1 MKKGFKLLSA
11 ALIALSSFVP
21 AQADEITLF
30 DGTVLSEYAPI
41 YGYNNDSEGN
51 ISQTIFPAASLEDL
65 VGAEISSMKFYIA
78 DEGGNGMTSGTY
90 AVSIGTTET
99 SSFYNTPIEGLTQV
113 AEITM
118 VGGATEIVVN
128 FDEPWTYEGGNIVIE
143 TKVISS
149 GNFVHVNFFGQ
160 AAEVNNVLYG
170 NWTKYSTN
178 FYPKTTI
185 TYEGAVVVDYL
196 ATVSAE
202 EIAFGQLI
210 QGNEDTKTIT
220 LKNKGQQP
228 FTPVFSALNAPFS
241 LEVAAAEL
249 APGASMTIPVKFVAD
264 AIGQYAQTLNIDCGE
279 AGQFNVAITAET
291 VEAPAEI
298 VVCDGTAQSANY
310 PVYGYYYDTRNS
322 IDQMIYSEEIL
333 ADLVGKKITYV
344 TFHPTAGLA
353 YGGGKLQLSFK
364 VTEQSAFTSYDAMTD
379 FTVVGTMVPVKGSTD
394 FTIVLDE
401 PYLYEGGNLAIETQ
415 NIETGGYGNTYFY
428 GVNVE
433 GYNPSFSQYGT
444 YNSTA
449 VSTFLPK
456 ATFGY
461 VKEDTPE
468 PQGKRGDV
476 NGDDVVNIGD
486 VTALIDYLLSQD
498 ASNVNLDNANC
509 NGDADVNIGD
519 VTALIDFLLSGQWP
533 VVE

>member
-1 MKKGFKLLSA
+1 MKTSFKLIFA
-11 ALIALSSFVP
+11 ALFALASFAS

-30 DGTVLSEYAPI
+30 DGTDTSEYSPI

-51 ISQTIFPAASLEDL
+51 ISQTILPASALGEIE
-65 VGAEISSMKFYIA
+65 GAEISALKFYIA
-78 DEGGNGMTSGTY
+78 DANGNGMTSGTY
-90 AVSIGTTET
+90 AVSIGTTEMT
-99 SSFYNTPIEGLTQV
+99 TLYNSPIDGLTKV

-118 VGGATEIVVN
+118 IGEETEIVVN
-128 FDEPWTYEGGNIVIE
+128 FDEPWLYEGGNVVIE
-143 TKVISS
+143 TKVIAS
-149 GNFVHVNFFGQ
+149 GNWSRVHFYGQ
-160 AAEVNNVLYG
+160 AADVANVLYG
-170 NWTKYSTN
+170 NWTKYTTN

-196 ATVSAE
+196 ATISAE

-228 FTPVFSALNAPFS
+228 FTPVFGELNAPFT
-241 LEVAAAEL
+241 LEVAATEL
-249 APGASMTIPVKFVAD
+249 AAGASMTIPVKFVAD
-264 AIGQYAQTLNIDCGE
+264 AIGEYAQTLTIDCGE

-298 VVCDGTAQSANY
+298 VVCEGTANSANY
-310 PVYGYYYDTRNS
+310 PVYGYYYDTPNS
-322 IDQMIYSEEIL
+322 IDQMIYGEEML
-333 ADLVGKKITYV
+333 ADLAGKKITYV

-353 YGGGKLQLSFK
+353 YGGGKLQLAFK
-364 VTEQSAFTSYDAMTD
+364 VVDQDRFTSYDALTD
-379 FTVVGTMVPVKGSTD
+379 FTVVGTMIPVKGSTD

-401 PYLYEGGNLAIETQ
+401 PYLYEGGNLAIETK

-444 YNSTA
+444 YGSTS

-468 PQGKRGDV
+468 PEVMRGDV
-476 NGDDVVNIGD
+476 NKDNVVNIAD
-486 VTALIDYLLSQD
+486 VTALIDMLLSGAEMIPEAD
-498 ASNVNLDNANC
+498 CNKDNVM
-509 NGDADVNIGD
+509 NIAD
-519 VTALIDFLLSGQWP
+519 VTALIDFLLGGAW
-533 VVE
+533 

>member
-1 MKKGFKLLSA
+1 MKKSFKLLSA
-11 ALIALSSFVP
+11 ALIALASFVP
-21 AQADEITLF
+21 VHADEVTLF
-30 DGTVLSEYAPI
+30 EGTEQSEYTPI
-41 YGYNNDSEGN
+41 FGYNNDSEGN
-51 ISQTIFPAASLEDL
+51 TTQTIIHASYLEGL
-65 VGAEISSMKFYIA
+65 EGADITALKFYIA
-78 DEGGNGMTSGTY
+78 DEAGNGMTSGTY
-90 AVSIGTTET
+90 DVSIGTTET
-99 SSFYNTPIEGLTQV
+99 NAFYNNDSPIEGLTKV
-113 AEITM
+113 AQITM
-118 VGGATEIVVN
+118 VGGETEIVVN

-143 TKVISS
+143 TKVVVD
-149 GNFVHVNFFGQ
+149 GNYVRVHFFGQ
-160 AAEVNNVLYG
+160 TADVNNVLYG
-170 NWTKYSTN
+170 NYTKYATN

-210 QGNEDTKTIT
+210 QGNEATKTIT

-228 FTPVFSALNAPFS
+228 FTPVFGALNAPFS
-241 LEVAAAEL
+241 LEATAAEL

-264 AIGQYAQTLNIDCGE
+264 AIGEYAQTLTIDCGE

-298 VVCDGTAQSANY
+298 VVCDGAATNANY

-353 YGGGKLQLSFK
+353 YGGGKLQLAFK
-364 VTEQSAFTSYDAMTD
+364 VVEQNGFTAYEALED

-401 PYLYEGGNLAIETQ
+401 PYLYEGGNLAIETK
-415 NIETGGYGNTYFY
+415 NIETGSYGNTSFY

-433 GYNPSFSQYGT
+433 GYYPSFSQYGT
-444 YNSTA
+444 YTSTA
-449 VSTFLPK
+449 ISQFLPK

-461 VKEDTPE
+461 EKGAAPVVNY
-468 PQGKRGDV
+468 GDV
-476 NGDDVVNIGD
+476 NQDGGINIAD
-486 VTALIDYLLSQD
+486 VTMLIDLLLNNGDLVNEADCNQDGVMNIADLTLLIDYML
-498 ASNVNLDNANC
+498 N
-509 NGDADVNIGD
+509 
-519 VTALIDFLLSGQWP
+519 GQW
-533 VVE
+533 

>member
-1 MKKGFKLLSA
+1 MKKGFKLFAA
-11 ALIALSSFVP
+11 ALFALSSFVSV
-21 AQADEITLF
+21 QAAEITLF
-30 DGTVLSEYAPI
+30 DGTNQSEYSPI

-51 ISQTIFPAASLEDL
+51 ISQTILPASALEDL
-65 VGAEISSMKFYIA
+65 VGAEISSLKFYIA
-78 DEGGNGMTSGTY
+78 DAAGNAMTSGTY
-90 AVSIGTTET
+90 AVSVGTTNQN
-99 SSFYNTPIEGLTQV
+99 SFYTTPLTGLTQV

-118 VGGATEIVVN
+118 VGGDTEIVVN
-128 FDEPWTYEGGNIVIE
+128 FDEPWLYEGGNMVIE
-143 TKVISS
+143 TKVISG
-149 GNFVHVNFFGQ
+149 GNYARVHFYGES
-160 AAEVNNVLYG
+160 AEDNNVLYG
-170 NWTKYSTN
+170 NWTKYTTN

-196 ATVSAE
+196 ASISAE

-220 LKNKGQQP
+220 LKNKGQLP
-228 FTPVFSALNAPFS
+228 FTPVFSTLEAPFS

-249 APGASMTIPVKFVAD
+249 AAGATMTIPVKFVAD
-264 AIGQYAQTLNIDCGE
+264 AIGEYAQTLTIDCGE
-279 AGQFNVAITAET
+279 AGLFNVAITAET

-310 PVYGYYYDTRNS
+310 PVYGYYYDTANS
-322 IDQMIYSEEIL
+322 IDQMIYGEDIL
-333 ADLVGKKITYV
+333 ADLAGKKITYV

-364 VTEQSAFTSYDAMTD
+364 VVEQNAFTSYDALTD

-401 PYLYEGGNLAIETQ
+401 PFLYEGGNLAIDTK

-428 GVNVE
+428 GVNAD
-433 GYNPSFSQYGT
+433 GYYPSFCQYGS
-444 YNSTA
+444 YSSTSISA
-449 VSTFLPK
+449 FLPK

-468 PQGKRGDV
+468 PQVVRGDV
-476 NGDDVVNIGD
+476 NKDNEVNIAD
-486 VTALIDYLLSQD
+486 VTTLVDMLLNQAEMIPEGDCNKDGEMNIADVTTLIDYLLS
-498 ASNVNLDNANC
+498 N
-509 NGDADVNIGD
+509 
-519 VTALIDFLLSGQWP
+519 TWP
-533 VVE
+533 AE